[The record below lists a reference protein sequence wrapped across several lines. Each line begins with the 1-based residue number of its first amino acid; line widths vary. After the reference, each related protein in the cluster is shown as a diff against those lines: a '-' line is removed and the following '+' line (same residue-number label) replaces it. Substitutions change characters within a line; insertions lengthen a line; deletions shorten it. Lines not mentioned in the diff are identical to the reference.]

1 MLSDIGSY
9 QGRGFETAAEF
20 NLRLDAIA
28 AQVTDGPDDTVVLP
42 KRVQKKDARVHFDPE
57 QVERVETVNT
67 DQQEFLESKCQPES
81 SEKSSSEDDKLEDQ
95 RQQLAIENYI
105 EKILKEQFA
114 GKDRELA
121 ENELQNRQ
129 LAHRLDKEKNEKL
142 NCRVN

>member
-1 MLSDIGSY
+1 
-9 QGRGFETAAEF
+9 
-20 NLRLDAIA
+20 
-28 AQVTDGPDDTVVLP
+28 
-42 KRVQKKDARVHFDPE
+42 
-57 QVERVETVNT
+57 VNT
-67 DQQEFLESKCQPES
+67 DQQESLESKCQPES
-81 SEKSSSEDDKLEDQ
+81 SEKSASEDDKLEDL

-105 EKILKEQFA
+105 EKILKEQLA